1 MSLVMTVISA
11 MLAAS
16 PVLGQNTVTTPGGTA
31 NNIPIFSSSTSIVNS
46 GYTISPTTGLNWGC
60 STNPSSFTSDQG
72 GNLIIGGLP
81 NKVPCVNGQTPY
93 IDFHFGSGNP
103 DTYNFRLINNANNRL
118 DFNNVAGNAMT
129 ISGTKVGIG
138 TTAPTQALDLVG
150 NARIS
155 GTGAGLIFP
164 DGSKQTVA
172 AVGTITGV
180 TAGSGLAGGGTS
192 GNVALSVDGTVIRSN
207 ASPTFGWVQANG
219 AFSSFT
225 GVNGAFIGLVPSGV
239 AAWLRNTNSVP
250 GIGTGDIIQ
259 GHGVNSVRVFRV
271 DNVGSVF
278 ALNGYF
284 TSGIDFAESIR
295 VVGKRSQYE
304 PGDVLVIDGNS
315 KERFALST
323 EPYSTLVAGVYSTK
337 PGITASPH
345 PVMGLDQLAKYVPL
359 GVIGIVPTKAS
370 TENGAIAPGDLLV
383 TSATP
388 GYVMKGT
395 DRDRMLGAVI
405 GKSLEPLSSG
415 TGKIQVLI
423 TLQ

>member
-1 MSLVMTVISA
+1 
-11 MLAAS
+11 
-16 PVLGQNTVTTPGGTA
+16 
-31 NNIPIFSSSTSIVNS
+31 
-46 GYTISPTTGLNWGC
+46 
-60 STNPSSFTSDQG
+60 
-72 GNLIIGGLP
+72 
-81 NKVPCVNGQTPY
+81 
-93 IDFHFGSGNP
+93 
-103 DTYNFRLINNANNRL
+103 
-118 DFNNVAGNAMT
+118 
-129 ISGTKVGIG
+129 
-138 TTAPTQALDLVG
+138 
-150 NARIS
+150 
-155 GTGAGLIFP
+155 
-164 DGSKQTVA
+164 
-172 AVGTITGV
+172 
-180 TAGSGLAGGGTS
+180 
-192 GNVALSVDGTVIRSN
+192 
-207 ASPTFGWVQANG
+207 
-219 AFSSFT
+219 
-225 GVNGAFIGLVPSGV
+225 VNGAFIGLVPSGV

>member
-1 MSLVMTVISA
+1 
-11 MLAAS
+11 
-16 PVLGQNTVTTPGGTA
+16 
-31 NNIPIFSSSTSIVNS
+31 
-46 GYTISPTTGLNWGC
+46 
-60 STNPSSFTSDQG
+60 
-72 GNLIIGGLP
+72 LIIGGLP

-103 DTYNFRLINNANNRL
+103 DTYNVRLINNANNRL

-180 TAGSGLAGGGTS
+180 TAKSGLAGGGTS